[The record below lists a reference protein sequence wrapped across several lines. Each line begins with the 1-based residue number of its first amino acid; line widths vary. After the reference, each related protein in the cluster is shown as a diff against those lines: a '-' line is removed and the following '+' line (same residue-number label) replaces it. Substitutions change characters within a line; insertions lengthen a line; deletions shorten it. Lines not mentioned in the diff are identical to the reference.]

1 MKPTKLQ
8 EELKEKLYLQDNKV
22 DVFMKLWVKNMKPL
36 LDNLAADDGTGE
48 PNQLEHIGWKLKLQ
62 LSSESQRKEKIPLA
76 QMQFH
81 TTRDNLN
88 RPGDGPINFEMNHAD
103 VLELYNQIDAIQ
115 NELDIQLKRQH

>member
-8 EELKEKLYLQDNKV
+8 EELKEKLKLQDNKV

-36 LDNLAADDGTGE
+36 LDNLAVADDSE
-48 PNQLEHIGWKLKLQ
+48 ESNQLEHIGWKLKLQ

-115 NELDIQLKRQH
+115 NELDTLRSSK

>member
-8 EELKEKLYLQDNKV
+8 EELKEKLHLQDNKV

-36 LDNLAADDGTGE
+36 LDNLDDGAGE
-48 PNQLEHIGWKLKLQ
+48 SNQLEHIGWKLKLQ

-88 RPGDGPINFEMNHAD
+88 RSGDGPINFEMNHAD

-115 NELDIQLKRQH
+115 SELDTLRSSK